1 MLQGKAHAA
10 LISAPG
16 SGQGKSMVT
25 AALARLHS
33 NAGRTVRVFK
43 HGPDYLDPMVQE
55 VASGQPVYQL
65 HPWMTGEHE
74 CRWRLAKAAQEV
86 DVILV
91 EGSMGLFD
99 GSPSSADLAILAGIP
114 ALPVIDAW
122 GMAQTFGA
130 VAQGLANYHPDLTI
144 HEVIANRI
152 GSPGHSKLLNES
164 MPEGIALLGAIPRHD
179 AMKIPDRHLGLVQA
193 SELSGLDAQLDAA
206 AKVLEEAGLGRLP
219 KEVSLSADAP
229 TPAPDYLRGVRIAIA
244 KDDAFA
250 FIYRANL
257 DVLEEMGAALHFFSP
272 LNDSTLPECDALWLP
287 GGYPELHAARFTANQ
302 PMREAISA
310 HHRAGKPIL
319 AECGGLMS
327 CVEQLVDG
335 EGTGHTM
342 MGLLPGTAKMA
353 GKLTA
358 LGLQSLHTQSG
369 ELRGH
374 TYHHSL
380 LDTSMQPLART
391 RKLAGSEAEP
401 IYREGALIASY
412 FHGYFPSAPKLVA
425 DIFTGQLIHLAE

>member
-1 MLQGKAHAA
+1 MYQGDAHAA

-25 AALARLHS
+25 AALARLHR

-55 VASGQPVYQL
+55 IASGQPVYQL
-65 HPWMTGEHE
+65 HPWMTGEDE
-74 CRWRLAKAAQEV
+74 CRWRLAKAAQEA

-130 VAQGLANYHPDLTI
+130 VAQGLAQYHPELAI
-144 HEVIANRI
+144 HDVIANRI
-152 GSPGHSKLLNES
+152 GSPGHGKLLADN
-164 MPEGIALLGAIPRHD
+164 MPEGINLLGAVPRHE

-206 AKVLEEAGLGRLP
+206 ADVLKEAGLDRLP
-219 KEVSLSADAP
+219 KLVTLKANAP
-229 TPAPDYLRGVRIAIA
+229 DPAPKYLRGVRIAIA
-244 KDDAFA
+244 RDDAFA

-257 DVLEEMGAALHFFSP
+257 DVLEAMGAELAFFSP
-272 LNDSTLPECDALWLP
+272 LNDATLPECDALWLP
-287 GGYPELHAARFTANQ
+287 GGYPELHAARFSANQ
-302 PMREAISA
+302 PMRDAIAA
-310 HHRAGKPIL
+310 HHHAGKPLL

-335 EGTGHTM
+335 DGDSHAM
-342 MGLLPGTAKMA
+342 VGLLPGTAKMA

-358 LGLQSLHTQSG
+358 LGLQSLTAESS

-380 LDTSMQPLART
+380 LETSMTPLTRT

-401 IYREGALIASY
+401 IYREGALVASY
-412 FHGYFPSAPKLVA
+412 FHGYFSSAPKLIA
-425 DIFTGQLIHLAE
+425 DIFTGQPLQVS